1 MSVMELL
8 TTRRTYRRFA
18 QKAVPQDVVDDIVQ
32 AVRLSSC
39 GANRQAVRLVLVQ
52 SPEMVAKV
60 QPLVK
65 WAGYLPPE
73 QGTPK
78 ADELPTFYA
87 AVVQDTAIPGDLA
100 TDTGIALA
108 NMTLA
113 AWDKGVGSSKE
124 DVPVIPEVTTRPV
137 MVIFMADKGNG
148 ETVVVGETAKIDVLK
163 TEDSVKV
170 ADIDKKLLPEGYH
183 LENEKAVVEIRKDA
197 SKGEYIIVFVTDV
210 TYTPATKEVD
220 IKVAITNP
228 KAGEAVMTTVKANVK
243 KDATTISAA
252 EITLPDGFTWAE
264 GTEMDRQYDI
274 ATYVFPIKH
283 IA

>member
-1 MSVMELL
+1 MSNIS
-8 TTRRTYRRFA
+8 RRKFLKGA
-18 QKAVPQDVVDDIVQ
+18 GVAALAVAAAGVLAGCSGNDVPDVPAVP
-32 AVRLSSC
+32 
-39 GANRQAVRLVLVQ
+39 G
-52 SPEMVAKV
+52 
-60 QPLVK
+60 
-65 WAGYLPPE
+65 
-73 QGTPK
+73 
-78 ADELPTFYA
+78 
-87 AVVQDTAIPGDLA
+87 
-100 TDTGIALA
+100 
-108 NMTLA
+108 
-113 AWDKGVGSSKE
+113 
-124 DVPVIPEVTTRPV
+124 VTTRPV
-137 MVIFMADKGNG
+137 TVIFMKDEGNG
-148 ETVVVGETAKIDVLK
+148 VTNVVGETAKIDVLK

-170 ADIDKKLLPEGYH
+170 ADIDKKLLPKDYH
-183 LENEKAVVEIRKDA
+183 LENENAVVEIRKDA

-264 GTEMDRQYDI
+264 GTEIDRQYDI

>member
-1 MSVMELL
+1 MSNIS
-8 TTRRTYRRFA
+8 RRQFL
-18 QKAVPQDVVDDIVQ
+18 K
-32 AVRLSSC
+32 
-39 GANRQAVRLVLVQ
+39 GAG
-52 SPEMVAKV
+52 VA
-60 QPLVK
+60 
-65 WAGYLPPE
+65 
-73 QGTPK
+73 
-78 ADELPTFYA
+78 
-87 AVVQDTAIPGDLA
+87 
-100 TDTGIALA
+100 
-108 NMTLA
+108 TLA
-113 AWDKGVGSSKE
+113 VAAAGVLAGCSKE

-148 ETVVVGETAKIDVLK
+148 VTVVVGETAKIDVLK

-197 SKGEYIIVFVTDV
+197 SKGEHIIVFVTDV

-264 GTEMDRQYDI
+264 GTEMDRQCDI

>member
-1 MSVMELL
+1 MSNIS
-8 TTRRTYRRFA
+8 RRQFL
-18 QKAVPQDVVDDIVQ
+18 K
-32 AVRLSSC
+32 
-39 GANRQAVRLVLVQ
+39 GAG
-52 SPEMVAKV
+52 VA
-60 QPLVK
+60 
-65 WAGYLPPE
+65 
-73 QGTPK
+73 
-78 ADELPTFYA
+78 
-87 AVVQDTAIPGDLA
+87 
-100 TDTGIALA
+100 
-108 NMTLA
+108 TLA
-113 AWDKGVGSSKE
+113 VAAAGVLAGCSKE

-148 ETVVVGETAKIDVLK
+148 ETVVVGTAKIDVLK

-197 SKGEYIIVFVTDV
+197 SKGEHIIVFVTDV

>member
-1 MSVMELL
+1 MSNIS
-8 TTRRTYRRFA
+8 RRQFL
-18 QKAVPQDVVDDIVQ
+18 K
-32 AVRLSSC
+32 
-39 GANRQAVRLVLVQ
+39 GAG
-52 SPEMVAKV
+52 VA
-60 QPLVK
+60 
-65 WAGYLPPE
+65 
-73 QGTPK
+73 
-78 ADELPTFYA
+78 
-87 AVVQDTAIPGDLA
+87 
-100 TDTGIALA
+100 
-108 NMTLA
+108 TLA
-113 AWDKGVGSSKE
+113 VAAAGVLAGCSKE

-148 ETVVVGETAKIDVLK
+148 VTVVVGETAKIDVLK

-197 SKGEYIIVFVTDV
+197 SKGEHIIVFVTDV

-220 IKVAITNP
+220 INVAITNP

-264 GTEMDRQYDI
+264 GTEMDRQYNI

>member
-1 MSVMELL
+1 MSNIS
-8 TTRRTYRRFA
+8 RRQFL
-18 QKAVPQDVVDDIVQ
+18 K
-32 AVRLSSC
+32 
-39 GANRQAVRLVLVQ
+39 GAG
-52 SPEMVAKV
+52 VA
-60 QPLVK
+60 
-65 WAGYLPPE
+65 
-73 QGTPK
+73 
-78 ADELPTFYA
+78 
-87 AVVQDTAIPGDLA
+87 
-100 TDTGIALA
+100 
-108 NMTLA
+108 TLA
-113 AWDKGVGSSKE
+113 VAAAGVLAGCSKE

-197 SKGEYIIVFVTDV
+197 SKGEHIIVFVTDV

-220 IKVAITNP
+220 LKVAI
-228 KAGEAVMTTVKANVK
+228 TTVKANVK

>member
-1 MSVMELL
+1 MSNIS
-8 TTRRTYRRFA
+8 RRQFL
-18 QKAVPQDVVDDIVQ
+18 K
-32 AVRLSSC
+32 
-39 GANRQAVRLVLVQ
+39 GAG
-52 SPEMVAKV
+52 VA
-60 QPLVK
+60 
-65 WAGYLPPE
+65 
-73 QGTPK
+73 
-78 ADELPTFYA
+78 
-87 AVVQDTAIPGDLA
+87 
-100 TDTGIALA
+100 
-108 NMTLA
+108 TLA
-113 AWDKGVGSSKE
+113 VAAAGVLAGCSKE

-163 TEDSVKV
+163 TENSVKV
-170 ADIDKKLLPEGYH
+170 ADIDKKLLPEDYH

-210 TYTPATKEVD
+210 TYASKEVD

>member
-1 MSVMELL
+1 MSNIS
-8 TTRRTYRRFA
+8 RRQFL
-18 QKAVPQDVVDDIVQ
+18 K
-32 AVRLSSC
+32 
-39 GANRQAVRLVLVQ
+39 GAG
-52 SPEMVAKV
+52 VA
-60 QPLVK
+60 
-65 WAGYLPPE
+65 
-73 QGTPK
+73 
-78 ADELPTFYA
+78 
-87 AVVQDTAIPGDLA
+87 
-100 TDTGIALA
+100 
-108 NMTLA
+108 TLA
-113 AWDKGVGSSKE
+113 VAAAGVLAGCSKE

-148 ETVVVGETAKIDVLK
+148 ETVVVCETAKIDVLK

>member
-1 MSVMELL
+1 MSNIS
-8 TTRRTYRRFA
+8 RRQFL
-18 QKAVPQDVVDDIVQ
+18 K
-32 AVRLSSC
+32 
-39 GANRQAVRLVLVQ
+39 GAG
-52 SPEMVAKV
+52 VA
-60 QPLVK
+60 
-65 WAGYLPPE
+65 
-73 QGTPK
+73 
-78 ADELPTFYA
+78 
-87 AVVQDTAIPGDLA
+87 
-100 TDTGIALA
+100 
-108 NMTLA
+108 TLA
-113 AWDKGVGSSKE
+113 VAAAGMLAGCSKE

-137 MVIFMADKGNG
+137 MVIFMVDNGNG

-170 ADIDKKLLPEGYH
+170 ADIDKKLLPKDYH
-183 LENEKAVVEIRKDA
+183 LENENAVVEIRKDA

>member
-1 MSVMELL
+1 MSNIS
-8 TTRRTYRRFA
+8 RRQFL
-18 QKAVPQDVVDDIVQ
+18 K
-32 AVRLSSC
+32 
-39 GANRQAVRLVLVQ
+39 GAG
-52 SPEMVAKV
+52 VA
-60 QPLVK
+60 
-65 WAGYLPPE
+65 
-73 QGTPK
+73 
-78 ADELPTFYA
+78 
-87 AVVQDTAIPGDLA
+87 
-100 TDTGIALA
+100 
-108 NMTLA
+108 TLA
-113 AWDKGVGSSKE
+113 VAAAGVLAGCSKE

-137 MVIFMADKGNG
+137 RVIFMADKGNG
-148 ETVVVGETAKIDVLK
+148 ETVVVGETAKIEVFWK

-197 SKGEYIIVFVTDV
+197 SKGEHIIVFVTDV

>member
-1 MSVMELL
+1 MANIS
-8 TTRRTYRRFA
+8 RRQFL
-18 QKAVPQDVVDDIVQ
+18 K
-32 AVRLSSC
+32 
-39 GANRQAVRLVLVQ
+39 GAG
-52 SPEMVAKV
+52 VA
-60 QPLVK
+60 
-65 WAGYLPPE
+65 
-73 QGTPK
+73 
-78 ADELPTFYA
+78 
-87 AVVQDTAIPGDLA
+87 
-100 TDTGIALA
+100 
-108 NMTLA
+108 TLA
-113 AWDKGVGSSKE
+113 VAAAGVLAGCSKE

-137 MVIFMADKGNG
+137 MVIFMADNGNG

-197 SKGEYIIVFVTDV
+197 SKGEHIIVFVTDV

-220 IKVAITNP
+220 IKVVITNP

-264 GTEMDRQYDI
+264 GTEMDRQYNI